1 MKKYL
6 IESPHTKEECLRA
19 LDEQLAKGPKVLER
33 FSYGCMA
40 GDHTGYA
47 LVDVRDEKEARDLVP
62 AFLINKAR
70 IREVG
75 IFTPEQIKSFHTK
88 AA

>member
-1 MKKYL
+1 MKKYM

-19 LDEQLAKGPKVLER
+19 LDEQLAKGPEILRR
-33 FSYGCMA
+33 FNYGCMA
-40 GDHTGYA
+40 RDHTAYA

-62 AFLINKAR
+62 AFLLSKAR
-70 IREVG
+70 IIEVG
-75 IFTPEQIKSFHTK
+75 LFTPEVIKSLHTK